1 MKSIKQLGI
10 WMDHSVANLIE
21 LSNDKMAKRT
31 VKLIPAFPGSV
42 ENLRLNESLINN
54 KENDHIADFYQK
66 ISDIIKKF
74 DEVLLYG
81 PTQAK
86 TELFNQLKKN
96 IHFDRIKIDVQ
107 PAENMTENQQETF
120 VKKYFEIKM

>member
-54 KENDHIADFYQK
+54 KENDHFADFYQK

>member
-54 KENDHIADFYQK
+54 KENDHLTDFYQK

-107 PAENMTENQQETF
+107 PAENMTENQQEAF

>member
-21 LSNDKMAKRT
+21 LSNDKMARRT

-54 KENDHIADFYQK
+54 KENDHLTDFYQK

-107 PAENMTENQQETF
+107 PAENMTENQQEAF

>member
-21 LSNDKMAKRT
+21 LSNDKMARRT

-54 KENDHIADFYQK
+54 KENDHLTDFYQK

-81 PTQAK
+81 PTQTK

-107 PAENMTENQQETF
+107 PAENMTENQQEAF